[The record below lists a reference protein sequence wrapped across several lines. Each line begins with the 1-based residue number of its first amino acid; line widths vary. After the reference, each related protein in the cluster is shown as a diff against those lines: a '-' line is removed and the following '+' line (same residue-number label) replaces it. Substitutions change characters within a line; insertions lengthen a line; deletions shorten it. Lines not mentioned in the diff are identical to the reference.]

1 MVQFLFTYALF
12 VSPLF
17 NLDDV
22 VNFADDNLCVERN
35 KDLSMLIINL
45 EKRLEM
51 ITKWLRDSGLVVNE
65 SKTEVCL
72 FHTNDQPLIEI
83 TLLGVKIKSLKS
95 INVLGVVFCCKLNW
109 QIHIAKAISKAK
121 KALYALRLLKKYFT
135 NSEMRIL
142 LDAHFYSILYYN
154 ASIWLTPS
162 LSSDLKQS
170 LLSVSANV
178 LRSCLMHE
186 GFDISFENLHRTHT

>member
-1 MVQFLFTYALF
+1 M
-12 VSPLF
+12 
-17 NLDDV
+17 
-22 VNFADDNLCVERN
+22 
-35 KDLSMLIINL
+35 
-45 EKRLEM
+45 
-51 ITKWLRDSGLVVNE
+51 
-65 SKTEVCL
+65 CL

-121 KALYALRLLKKYFT
+121 KALYALRLLKKYFA

-142 LDAHFYSILYYN
+142 LDTHFYSILYYN

-186 GFDISFENLHRTHT
+186 GFDISFENLHRTHSKCTPNQIMYYQLALSLHKTLNTDVLDLTFETITVLDQMSRLILRFLEIQTEKLASTPLLTNSFI